1 MALVFAAL
9 LPHPKAL
16 ASQEKSSEYKKTR
29 DGFMA
34 ARSALLAKK
43 ADTIL
48 FLSARPIGPLD
59 AFSAPPSNPG
69 ALYIPGL
76 DRIQVGL
83 PHLDASRE
91 PLVLIGDVDL
101 NRAITQGMKVQG
113 VMVEKTPH
121 SKLEEPSSLVLYT
134 LSIFPENELMV
145 SYAGLPYQSP
155 EKLLAFGK
163 IFGEILTS
171 YEKNVAVIAVADL
184 SARLSTES
192 TAGFSESGKKFDD
205 AVLASAKKNNFDEV
219 FSLTGAEL
227 ESAGEEA
234 ARPLAVL
241 VGATG
246 QTQLRP
252 SVLSYEAPHGVGHAV
267 LTWS

>member
-16 ASQEKSSEYKKTR
+16 ASQEKSLEYKKTR
-29 DGFMA
+29 DAFTA
-34 ARSALLAKK
+34 ARNSLLAKK
-43 ADTIL
+43 TDTIL
-48 FLSARPIGPLD
+48 FVSARPIGPLD

-69 ALYIPGL
+69 ALSMPGL

-101 NRAITQGMKVQG
+101 NRAVIQGMKVKS

-121 SKLEEPSSLVLYT
+121 SKLEEPSSLALYA
-134 LSIFPENELMV
+134 LDIFPENELMI
-145 SYAGLPYQSP
+145 SYAGLPYHSP
-155 EKLLAFGK
+155 KKLLGFGK
-163 IFGEILTS
+163 ILGEILKAYT
-171 YEKNVAVIAVADL
+171 KNVAVIAVADL

-192 TAGFSESGKKFDD
+192 TAGFSESAKKFDD
-205 AVLASAKKNNFDEV
+205 AVLAGAKENSFDDV
-219 FSLTGAEL
+219 LSLSETEL

-252 SVLSYEAPHGVGHAV
+252 RAVSYEAPHGIGHAV